1 MFNNDKKL
9 KRLAIITSHPIQYN
23 APLFRL
29 LALREGIS
37 IKVFY
42 TWGPTVLQKKF
53 DPGFGRNIEWDIPL
67 LEGYHYSFIE
77 NTSKHPGSD
86 YFFGITNPSLVKEIE
101 EYDPDAILIY
111 GWSFQSHLKVLR
123 HFKIKKTILF
133 RGDSH
138 LLDTV
143 DRFSLKKVIKKV
155 FLKWVYSHVDIGLY
169 VGTQNKK
176 YFQKFGLKESQL
188 IFAPHSIDI
197 ARFTNASTGNLRNKL
212 NIPDEVIVFL
222 FAGKFEEKKNP
233 LLLLEAFIESQLD
246 NAHILFTGNG
256 PLEYQLKKIAQNAG
270 DNVKDRIHIVDFQN
284 QSKMPEVYNTCD
296 VFVLPS
302 QGPGETWGLSVNE
315 AMACKKAILVS
326 SKCGC
331 AIDLV
336 KPGSN
341 GYIFESNNKAD
352 LIEKLNLLSVS
363 KKELQASGILSAQI
377 IQDWS
382 YENVAKAIEQAIDN
396 K

>member
-1 MFNNDKKL
+1 L
-9 KRLAIITSHPIQYN
+9 KNLALITSHPIQYN

-29 LALREGIS
+29 LALRGSIS

-42 TWGPTVLQKKF
+42 TWGPNVLQKKF

-77 NTSKHPGSD
+77 NTSTHPGSHH
-86 YFFGITNPSLVKEIE
+86 FSGIINPSLIKEIE
-101 EYDPDAILIY
+101 EYNPDAILIY

-123 HFKIKKTILF
+123 HFKNKKKILF

-138 LLDTV
+138 LLDAV
-143 DRFSLKKVIKKV
+143 APFSFKNKIRKL
-155 FLKWVYSHVDIGLY
+155 LLNWVYRHVDVGLY

-176 YFQKFGLKESQL
+176 YFQKFGLQESQL

-197 ARFTNASTGNLRNKL
+197 TRFTNASTGNLRNQL

-233 LLLLEAFIESQLD
+233 LQLLEAFMESQLD

-256 PLEYQLKKIAQNAG
+256 PLEYQLKKIAGNAG
-270 DNVKDRIHIVDFQN
+270 DNVKDRIHIIDFQN

-315 AMACKKAILVS
+315 AMACKKAVLVS

-336 KPGSN
+336 KPGLN

-382 YENVAKAIEQAIDN
+382 YENVAKAIEQAVDN